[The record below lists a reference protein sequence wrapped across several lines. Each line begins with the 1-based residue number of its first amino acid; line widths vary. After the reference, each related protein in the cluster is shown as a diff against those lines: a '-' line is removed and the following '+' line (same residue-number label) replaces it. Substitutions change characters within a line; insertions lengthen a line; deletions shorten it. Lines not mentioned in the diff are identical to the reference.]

1 MATVKKRTWINAN
14 GKQQAAWVVGY
25 QDRQGNWQRIQKKT
39 RDAAMREK
47 LRIET
52 ELAQGTHVADRDSMT
67 VGQALDTW
75 LADYGLLVD
84 AGKRERSTLKGYKGQ
99 AAHIHGHAIA
109 SLKLSRLT
117 APDCAEFGRWLE
129 HHRTESQ
136 NKRVLNLL
144 RMVLG
149 FGVTMGWCAS
159 NPAAEV
165 KARHAGDRH
174 DDAVTIP
181 AKQDLR
187 ALLDASKDHSAQAHA
202 MVSVLLFCGLRAS
215 ELRGLPRSNVQRHEL
230 KITQRADPWQRIG
243 SPKSKTS
250 RRTIP
255 VPPGIWQ
262 SLATWML
269 QAPKSDLVFPNGAGR
284 PESYANIWNRI
295 WRPLMASAGLVN
307 LDGSPLFGLHT
318 LRHACVS
325 LWIEQGVT
333 PKQVS
338 AWAGHSSVAFTLDT
352 YGHLWPQSQ
361 TDRQVAA
368 AIENAL

>member
-1 MATVKKRTWINAN
+1 MATLKKRTWTNAD
-14 GKQQAAWVVGY
+14 GKRQTAWVVGY
-25 QDRQGNWQRIQKKT
+25 QDRLGKWQRIQRKT
-39 RDAAMREK
+39 REAAQREK

-52 ELAQGTHVADRDSMT
+52 ELAQGVHVADRDSMT
-67 VGQALDTW
+67 VGQALDAW
-75 LADYGLLVD
+75 LVDYGQLVD
-84 AGKRERSTLKGYKGQ
+84 AGKRERSTLKGYQGQ
-99 AAHIHGHAIA
+99 AAHIRTHAIA
-109 SLKLSRLT
+109 GARLSRLT
-117 APDCAEFGRWLE
+117 PPDCAEFARWLE
-129 HHRTESQ
+129 LNRTDNQ
-136 NKRVLNLL
+136 AKRVLNLL

-159 NPAAEV
+159 NAAAEV
-165 KARHAGDRH
+165 KPRQAGDRY
-174 DDAVTIP
+174 DNSVAIP

-187 ALLDASKDHSAQAHA
+187 ALLDAAKDYSPQAHA
-202 MVSVLLFCGLRAS
+202 MINVLLFCGLRAS
-215 ELRGLPRSNVQRHEL
+215 EMRGLPRVNVQRHEL
-230 KITQRADPWQRIG
+230 RITQRADPWQRIG
-243 SPKSKTS
+243 APKSKTS
-250 RRTIP
+250 RRTVP
-255 VPPGIWQ
+255 VPPGVWQ

-295 WRPLMASAGLVN
+295 WRPLMAKAGLVN

-352 YGHLWPQSQ
+352 YGHLWPSSQ
-361 TDRQVAA
+361 TERQVAA
-368 AIENAL
+368 AIESAI

>member
-1 MATVKKRTWINAN
+1 MATLKKRTWTNAN

-25 QDRQGNWQRIQKKT
+25 QDRQGNWQRVQKKS

-67 VGQALDTW
+67 VGQAVDLW
-75 LADYGLLVD
+75 LADYSQLVD
-84 AGKRERSTLKGYKGQ
+84 ANKRERSTLKGYQGQ
-99 AAHIHGHAIA
+99 AAHIRAHDIA
-109 SLKLSRLT
+109 GIKLSRLT
-117 APDCAEFGRWLE
+117 PPDCAEFGRWLE
-129 HHRTESQ
+129 HNRSEDQ

-149 FGVTMGWCAS
+149 FGVTMGWCSTNA
-159 NPAAEV
+159 AAEV
-165 KARHAGDRH
+165 KARQAGDRH
-174 DDAVTIP
+174 EDVVEIP
-181 AKQDLR
+181 SKQDLR
-187 ALLDASKDHSAQAHA
+187 ALLDAAKAHSAQVHA
-202 MVSVLLFCGLRAS
+202 MVNVLLFCGLRAS

-243 SPKSKTS
+243 APKSKTS
-250 RRTIP
+250 RRSVP
-255 VPPGIWQ
+255 VPPGVWQ

-269 QAPKSDLVFPNGAGR
+269 QAPKSELVFPNGSGR

-295 WRPLMASAGLVN
+295 WRPLMKSAGLVN
-307 LDGSPLFGLHT
+307 LEDSPLFGLHT

-338 AWAGHSSVAFTLDT
+338 VWAGHSSVAFTMDT
-352 YGHLWPQSQ
+352 YGHLWPAAQSE
-361 TDRQVAA
+361 RQVAA